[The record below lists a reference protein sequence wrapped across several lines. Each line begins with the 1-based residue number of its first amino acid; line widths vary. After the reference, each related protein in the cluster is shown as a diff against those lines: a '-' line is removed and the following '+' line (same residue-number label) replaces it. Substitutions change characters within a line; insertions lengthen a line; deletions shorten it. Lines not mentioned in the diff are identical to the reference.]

1 MEIILLIVAVV
12 AGIVILAV
20 SPLARRHGDTTDMEV
35 RKATGVDVNK
45 QFKRPP
51 REGDLL

>member
-1 MEIILLIVAVV
+1 MEIILLIVALVS
-12 AGIVILAV
+12 GIVILAV
-20 SPLARRHGDTTDMEV
+20 SPLARHHGDTTEMEI

-51 REGDLL
+51 RESDLL